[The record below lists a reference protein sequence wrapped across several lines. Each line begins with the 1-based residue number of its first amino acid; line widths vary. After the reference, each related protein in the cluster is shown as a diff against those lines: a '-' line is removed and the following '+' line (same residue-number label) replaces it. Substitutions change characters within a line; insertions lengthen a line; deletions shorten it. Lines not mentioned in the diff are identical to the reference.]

1 MVKKTFSNKYFG
13 VLIDF
18 YLSFR
23 FVGLRVCDLFFEQYG
38 RYPGEFSF
46 STNDPDAD
54 QRRLE
59 IDLNDLKQIGKK
71 FFQNHSKINENQQKI
86 LEELCRY
93 GAAELHS
100 IAAFLGGCCAQETIK
115 LLTHQYV
122 PIDNTLIYNAIDQT
136 TTLVKI

>member
-1 MVKKTFSNKYFG
+1 M
-13 VLIDF
+13 IDF
-18 YLSFR
+18 DVSFR

-71 FFQNHSKINENQQKI
+71 FLQNHSKINENQQKI
-86 LEELCRY
+86 FEELCRY